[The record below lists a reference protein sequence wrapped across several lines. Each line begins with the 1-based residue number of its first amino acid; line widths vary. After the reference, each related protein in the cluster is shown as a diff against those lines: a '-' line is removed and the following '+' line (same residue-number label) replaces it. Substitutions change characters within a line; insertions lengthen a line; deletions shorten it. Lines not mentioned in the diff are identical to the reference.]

1 MIVSLQ
7 LHIYISYN
15 IVKQKMVKQLRN
27 LVSLVEQAQGEPRA
41 TPAVKGPGQEY
52 LSQQALPVS
61 KRLGGVLNGSSA
73 PWLWPRTLVSMTT
86 QALRL
91 LCTHLLTSPST
102 DSPLV

>member
-1 MIVSLQ
+1 MHMIVSLQ

-15 IVKQKMVKQLRN
+15 NIVKQKRVKQLRN

-41 TPAVKGPGQEY
+41 TPAMKGPGREC

-73 PWLWPRTLVSMTT
+73 PLAVASHTRFHDNPST
-86 QALRL
+86 QAIMY
-91 LCTHLLTSPST
+91 SP
-102 DSPLV
+102 PH